1 MSAIIETV
9 GLEKRFSKF
18 SALRGVSFRVNKGAI
33 TGLIGPNGAG
43 KTTTIKVLLG
53 LLRPDAGEARVFGKN
68 PWDNPKIMKQLGIIQ
83 EKPNFP
89 KNMKIGDYL
98 KRIARMR
105 GYPER
110 RAIELLKQEGLD
122 SAINRDIGKLSAGML
137 QRFALTHALI
147 HEPELVI
154 ADEPTSNLDPQARG
168 DVLNS
173 IVRLHSEKGITFL
186 ISSHLLQELS
196 RVCDTAA
203 IISEGRVVASGNL
216 QHLYQTFKSTKTRIT
231 TNKVAELAE
240 KAKSLGYV
248 TKVEIA
254 GENLLVETTQ
264 DSSSRLY
271 DDAPPLARQIGAE
284 LYGIESK
291 SASLEE
297 LFRRATT
304 TTATTATSTTG
315 PRRNKEAEE

>member
-1 MSAIIETV
+1 MGALIETI
-9 GLEKRFSKF
+9 GLEKSFSKF
-18 SALRGVSFRVNKGAI
+18 NALRGVSFQVQKGAI

-53 LLRPDAGEARVFGKN
+53 LLRPDSGEARVFGEN
-68 PWDNPKIMKQLGIIQ
+68 PWDNPGAMTRIGIVQ

-89 KNMKIGDYL
+89 KNMKVGDYL
-98 KRIARMR
+98 KRVARMR
-105 GYPER
+105 GFAER
-110 RAIELLKQEGLD
+110 DAIELLSREGLS
-122 SAINRDIGKLSAGML
+122 SAVDRDIGKLSAGMT
-137 QRFALTHALI
+137 QRFALAHALI
-147 HEPELVI
+147 HEPELVV

-168 DVLNS
+168 EVLES
-173 IVRLHSEKGITFL
+173 ITRLNSEKGITFL

-203 IISEGRVVASGNL
+203 VISAGRVVASGNL
-216 QHLYQTFKSTKTRIT
+216 QNLYETFKSSATRIT
-231 TNKVAELAE
+231 TNKVAALAGMI
-240 KAKSLGYV
+240 KSLDYV
-248 TKVEIA
+248 IKVEVS

-271 DDAPPLARQIGAE
+271 SDVPRIALEVGAE

-297 LFRRATT
+297 LFRRATSPSEDGRT
-304 TTATTATSTTG
+304 ESKGGAAS
-315 PRRNKEAEE
+315 R